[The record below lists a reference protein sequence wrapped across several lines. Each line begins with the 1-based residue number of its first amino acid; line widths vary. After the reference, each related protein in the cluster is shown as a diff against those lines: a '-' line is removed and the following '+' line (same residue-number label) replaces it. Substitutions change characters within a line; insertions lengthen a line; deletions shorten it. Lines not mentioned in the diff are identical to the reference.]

1 MTLSGTLRPV
11 DRLMVLFNVGFGVL
25 WLAGLGRVPAAPW
38 LVFGHAAGV
47 LLAWLAGRLGPGAS
61 PIGRG
66 LRELYPIVLISLY
79 WLEMGLVRHGFHDGT
94 YDAVIAVADQWMSG
108 GTHLQLLWMPAM
120 PWVWFSEMMYAV
132 YWLYYP
138 MVFGTP
144 LALLVWRRP
153 SLEPFV
159 FRVTLAYVACYVSY
173 AIFPVDGPSH
183 TMEKF
188 VGPHMEGFFYN
199 LVVSGTHAADSM
211 GTAFPSSHVVGAV
224 TAALVAVQ
232 WFSRPWAVVFLL
244 GALGVA
250 LSTVYTQSHFAID
263 SVIGIVFAAVLYY
276 PLAPVLERWLGGRPA
291 PMPSVAGS
299 VPSSPARNS

>member
-11 DRLMVLFNVGFGVL
+11 DRLMILFNVGFGVL
-25 WLAGLGRVPAAPW
+25 WLTGIGRVPYASWLLLGHVAA
-38 LVFGHAAGV
+38 V

-61 PIGRG
+61 PVGRG

-94 YDAVIAVADQWMSG
+94 YDAAIAVADQWMSG

-120 PWVWFSEMMYAV
+120 PWVWFSETMYAV

-144 LALLVWRRP
+144 LVLLLLRRP
-153 SLEPFV
+153 SLDPFV

-173 AIFPVDGPSH
+173 AVFPVDGPSH

-188 VGPHMEGFFYN
+188 VGPHMDGFFYN

-263 SVIGIVFAAVLYY
+263 SVIGIVFAVALYY
-276 PLAPVLERWLGGRPA
+276 LVAPALERALGGGAGRPPTVHA
-291 PMPSVAGS
+291 SVTPTPAGGS
-299 VPSSPARNS
+299 

>member
-1 MTLSGTLRPV
+1 M
-11 DRLMVLFNVGFGVL
+11 LFNVGFGLL
-25 WLAGLGRVPAAPW
+25 WVAGLGRVPYAHW
-38 LVFGHAAGV
+38 LLLGHAAGV
-47 LLAWLAGRLGPGAS
+47 ALAWLAGRLGPDAS
-61 PIGRG
+61 PVGRG

-79 WLEMGLVRHGFHDGT
+79 WLEMGLIRHGFHAGS
-94 YDAVIAVADQWMSG
+94 YDAVIAAADRWMSG

-120 PWVWFSEMMYAV
+120 PWVWFSEAMYAV

-144 LALLVWRRP
+144 LVLLVLRRR
-153 SLEPFV
+153 SLDPFV
-159 FRVTLAYVACYVSY
+159 FRVTLAYVACYAAY

-188 VGPHMEGFFYN
+188 VGPHMDGFFYN

-263 SVIGIVFAAVLYY
+263 SVVGIVFAVVLYY
-276 PLAPVLERWLGGRPA
+276 AVAPALERVLGGGSARPPA
-291 PMPSVAGS
+291 VPASPTPTAASGS
-299 VPSSPARNS
+299 

>member
-11 DRLMVLFNVGFGVL
+11 DRLMVLFNIGFGLL
-25 WLAGLGRVPAAPW
+25 WLAGLGRIPYAPW
-38 LVFGHAAGV
+38 LLLGHAAGV
-47 LLAWLAGRLGPGAS
+47 VLAWLAGRLGRDAS
-61 PIGRG
+61 PVGRG
-66 LRELYPIVLISLY
+66 LRELYPIILISLY
-79 WLEMGLVRHGFHDGT
+79 WLEMGLIRHGFHAET
-94 YDAVIAVADQWMSG
+94 YDAVVAAADRWMSG

-120 PWVWFSEMMYAV
+120 PWVWFSETMYAV

-138 MVFGTP
+138 MVFATP
-144 LALLVWRRP
+144 LVLLLLRRP
-153 SLEPFV
+153 SLQPFV
-159 FRVTLAYVACYVSY
+159 FRVTLAYVACYVAY

-183 TMEKF
+183 TMERF
-188 VGPHMEGFFYN
+188 VGPHMEGFFYQ

-244 GALGVA
+244 GALGVV

-263 SVIGIVFAAVLYY
+263 SVIGIVFAVVLYY
-276 PLAPVLERWLGGRPA
+276 AIAPALERVLGGISGRPPA
-291 PMPSVAGS
+291 VSGSATATPAAGS
-299 VPSSPARNS
+299 